1 MSSVVG
7 ICNSALI
14 KLGASTIMALTD
26 GSRNANLC
34 KEQYDKLRDALLR
47 SHNWNFAVA
56 RQKLAKTSGA
66 PAFGYANKFQLPT
79 DWLRTISVHGGGN
92 GAAPSY
98 RIEGRSL
105 LSDSAEIHLRY
116 VAVVADPNQ
125 MDAGFREALAWRL
138 AIDLAMPVTQ
148 SASVQRQM
156 EEGFKSAI
164 LRARSADAIEDFVD
178 PMPES
183 GWVQARS

>member
-1 MSSVVG
+1 MTSVVG

-14 KLGASTIMALTD
+14 KLGASTIMSLTD

-34 KEQYDKLRDALLR
+34 KEQYHKLRDALLR

-66 PAFGYANKFQLPT
+66 PAFGFANKFQLPA
-79 DWLRTISVHGGGN
+79 DWLRTISVHGGGGE
-92 GAAPSY
+92 GAY

-105 LSDSAEIHLRY
+105 LSDSAEIYLRY
-116 VAVVADPNQ
+116 VAVVENPNQ

-138 AIDLAMPVTQ
+138 AIDLAMAVTQ
-148 SASVQRQM
+148 SASAQRQM
-156 EEGFKSAI
+156 EEGFKNAI
-164 LRARSADAIEDFVD
+164 LRARSADAVEDFVD

-183 GWVQARS
+183 GWVQARN